1 MSCVKEIVCGWACD
15 CLLTRLNIAI
25 GIAFCAVSLFVIFE
39 TTYLFENI
47 SDLLTGNNSNPDGLY
62 TKQLGQGKSIDALLA
77 NKELLLCLVFPT
89 VGILLYAS
97 LSRSFSKPP
106 KSARKSVPS
115 KSAPASEQATSVQ
128 EVPAVARLDTIEE
141 VAGEEVGSEVVG
153 DL

>member
-97 LSRSFSKPP
+97 LSRSFSKPA
-106 KSARKSVPS
+106 KSATRKSSPS
-115 KSAPASEQATSVQ
+115 KSSTPVEQAATAPV
-128 EVPAVARLDTIEE
+128 VGRLDTIEE
-141 VAGEEVGSEVVG
+141 EVPGEDVGSEVVG